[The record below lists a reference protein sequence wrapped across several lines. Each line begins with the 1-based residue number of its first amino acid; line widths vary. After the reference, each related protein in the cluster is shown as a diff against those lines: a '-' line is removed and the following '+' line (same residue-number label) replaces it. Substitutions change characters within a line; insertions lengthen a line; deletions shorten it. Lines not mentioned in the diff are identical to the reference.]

1 MEHHSVNQSIFRAG
15 DLKQRSSIART
26 LFAVAMTVLVTAC
39 AIVTLI
45 PLFAVLFYVGFQGIH
60 RLDLAMF
67 TQLPPAPGIENGGIG
82 NAILGTLIVVGVASV
97 FSVPFGVFAGIY
109 LSEFGAG
116 KLRYG
121 IRLAANVLSGVPAI
135 LVGVFI
141 YGLLV
146 ATGIFGFSAM
156 AGSAALAVLMLPTI
170 TRSTDEALQLVPQ
183 EIRWAATAVGASSP
197 QTVLSIILP
206 AALPGIVTGV
216 ILAIARV
223 AGEAAPLL
231 FTALGSS
238 LWFQGLLAPTS
249 TLSVVIYN
257 FAIAPFQEQQELAWT
272 GSLILVLMV
281 LITSVIARCICCRR

>member
-1 MEHHSVNQSIFRAG
+1 
-15 DLKQRSSIART
+15 
-26 LFAVAMTVLVTAC
+26 
-39 AIVTLI
+39 
-45 PLFAVLFYVGFQGIH
+45 
-60 RLDLAMF
+60 
-67 TQLPPAPGIENGGIG
+67 
-82 NAILGTLIVVGVASV
+82 
-97 FSVPFGVFAGIY
+97 
-109 LSEFGAG
+109 
-116 KLRYG
+116 
-121 IRLAANVLSGVPAI
+121 
-135 LVGVFI
+135 
-141 YGLLV
+141 
-146 ATGIFGFSAM
+146 
-156 AGSAALAVLMLPTI
+156 MLPTI